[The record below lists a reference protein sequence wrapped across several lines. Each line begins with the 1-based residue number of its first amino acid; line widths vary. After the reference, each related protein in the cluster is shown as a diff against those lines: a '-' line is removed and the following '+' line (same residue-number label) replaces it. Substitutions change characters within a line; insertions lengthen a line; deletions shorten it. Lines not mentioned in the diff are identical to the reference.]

1 MQEIKLKSNLIKKS
15 LGKESV
21 TEEELEWLDILNISQ
36 NEKKDLSKEEL
47 ENITYDLDNIFK
59 KISFRFREV
68 QLQNCSNEI
77 YEIVMR
83 ESSVDDINVDGSM
96 EHLFNLQKK
105 DVKISNEFK
114 KYMADES
121 NELSVFKYCKIIKFI
136 EVEPAVEISDLETI
150 TKYTKLENLIISIK
164 SKEDYNIIN
173 KILEDKDI
181 KIKLKIDIDVLSQI
195 KEEIES
201 NEKIARKI
209 IEVDDISKFPVEDA
223 KELADYEIYIRHT
236 EDCIMQSKDVYS
248 LEKYIEI
255 IQKIDGY
262 LDEINLE
269 KSQTNIFLDIYQ
281 KLANNIIYE
290 NDELTG
296 EPSERKEAHNIEGG
310 LLEGKCVCEGYAKI
324 LQQVLNKVKINSK
337 YITGNTDSKRDS
349 EHAWNQVEIDGKWYN
364 CDLTWDTPRIRENR
378 PVDYCLQSDE
388 EFINHYRNPWCE
400 NKCIESYDI
409 KKIHKYM
416 GFDTNL
422 LESTENFPRDTL
434 NFVYVIK
441 EKFGTKIRLSLN
453 ENIVDDGYDL
463 AIGKVLDNGENVS
476 WLKNRIELIKE
487 DIPEFI
493 ELFAKENM
501 IKKKEEKFNIDWVET
516 LNGIEIIIPH
526 TLKKQLLEK
535 DIDADQKLK
544 PLEQNQID
552 EFIKNQQEK
561 EQIRN
566 TNFND
571 IKNEKNQTNLIE
583 YKPNVLDIIK
593 SKIKKYMSNFRT
605 IFNNPVKHSKEQLIQ
620 NKEKDTKKKSWELD
634 EEIKEQILEFSK
646 ELNDKSDYLKN
657 NDEKDR

>member
-1 MQEIKLKSNLIKKS
+1 MQEIKLKSNLIKNS
-15 LGKESV
+15 LGKDIV
-21 TEEELEWLDILNISQ
+21 TEEELEWLDFLNISQ
-36 NEKKDLSKEEL
+36 NDNKDLSKEEL
-47 ENITYDLDNIFK
+47 ENITYDLDNIFSR
-59 KISFRFREV
+59 ISFRFREV
-68 QLQNCSNEI
+68 KLQNCSDEI

-164 SKEDYNIIN
+164 SKEDFNIIN
-173 KILEDKDI
+173 KMIEDKDI
-181 KIKLKIDIDVLSQI
+181 KIKLKIDIDVLNQI
-195 KEEIES
+195 KKELDS

-223 KELADYEIYIRHT
+223 KELVDYEVYIRHT
-236 EDCIMQSKDVYS
+236 EECIMQSKDVYS

-255 IQKIDGY
+255 VQKIDKY

-269 KSQTNIFLDIYQ
+269 KSKTNIFLDIYQ

-296 EPSERKEAHNIEGG
+296 EPAERKEAHNIEGG
-310 LLEGKCVCEGYAKI
+310 VLEGKCVCEGYAKI
-324 LQQVLNKVKINSK
+324 LQQVLKKVKINSK

-434 NFVYVIK
+434 NFVYVLK

-453 ENIVDDGYDL
+453 ENIVDEGYDL
-463 AIGKVLDNGENVS
+463 AIGKVLDNGENVT

-487 DIPEFI
+487 DMPEFI
-493 ELFAKENM
+493 ELFANENM
-501 IKKKEEKFNIDWVET
+501 IRTKEEQFNIDWVET

-535 DIDADQKLK
+535 DIDLDQRLK

-552 EFIKNQQEK
+552 QFFENQQAK
-561 EQIRN
+561 EHIEN
-566 TNFND
+566 NDFNN
-571 IKNEKNQTNLIE
+571 IEIEQNKTNLIE
-583 YKPNVLDIIK
+583 YKPNILDIIK
-593 SKIKKYMSNFRT
+593 NKVKKSMNDFKNLFKKPQERIVQES
-605 IFNNPVKHSKEQLIQ
+605 IQ

-634 EEIKEQILEFSK
+634 EEIKEQILEISK
-646 ELNDKSDYLKN
+646 ELNDKNDYLQD

>member
-1 MQEIKLKSNLIKKS
+1 MQEIKLKSNLIKNS
-15 LGKESV
+15 LGKDSV

-36 NEKKDLSKEEL
+36 NDNKDLSKEEL
-47 ENITYDLDNIFK
+47 ENITYDLDNIFE

-68 QLQNCSNEI
+68 KLQNCSDEI

-105 DVKISNEFK
+105 DVKISNEFR

-164 SKEDYNIIN
+164 SKEDYNVIN
-173 KILEDKDI
+173 KMLEDKDI
-181 KIKLKIDIDVLSQI
+181 KIKLKIDIDVLNEI
-195 KEEIES
+195 KKELDS

-209 IEVDDISKFPVEDA
+209 IELDDISKFSVEDA
-223 KELADYEIYIRHT
+223 KELVDYEVYIRHT
-236 EDCIMQSKDVYS
+236 EECIMQSKDVYS

-255 IQKIDGY
+255 VQKIDKY

-269 KSQTNIFLDIYQ
+269 KSKTNIFLDIYQ

-296 EPSERKEAHNIEGG
+296 EPAERKEAHNIEGG
-310 LLEGKCVCEGYAKI
+310 VLEGKCVCEGYAKI
-324 LQQVLNKVKINSK
+324 LQQVLKKAKINSK

-409 KKIHKYM
+409 KKIHTYM

-434 NFVYVIK
+434 NFVYVLK

-453 ENIVDDGYDL
+453 ENIVDEGYDL
-463 AIGKVLDNGENVS
+463 AIGKVLDNGENVT

-487 DIPEFI
+487 DMPEFI
-493 ELFAKENM
+493 ELFANENM
-501 IKKKEEKFNIDWVET
+501 IMTNEEQFNIDWVET

-535 DIDADQKLK
+535 DIDLDQRLK

-552 EFIKNQQEK
+552 QFLEK
-561 EQIRN
+561 EQAKEHIEN
-566 TNFND
+566 NDFNN
-571 IKNEKNQTNLIE
+571 IEIEKNKTNLIE
-583 YKPNVLDIIK
+583 YKPNILDIIK
-593 SKIKKYMSNFRT
+593 NKVKNTMNDFKNLFKKPQERIVQES
-605 IFNNPVKHSKEQLIQ
+605 IQ

-634 EEIKEQILEFSK
+634 EEVKEQILEISK
-646 ELNDKSDYLKN
+646 ELNDKNDYLQDN
-657 NDEKDR
+657 NEKDR